1 MTEIMEIFIFSFVV
15 IALAVVG
22 MAIGVL
28 LGRRS
33 IKGSCGGLSNVEG
46 LDAECPVCSGTC
58 EEQDKGGT
66 HKPRPDVSG
75 VDWRHRKSVAET
87 SDHASID

>member
-1 MTEIMEIFIFSFVV
+1 MEIFIFSFVV

-22 MAIGVL
+22 MAVGVL

-58 EEQDKGGT
+58 EEQGKGRT
-66 HKPRPDVSG
+66 EKPNPVISE
-75 VDWRHRKSVAET
+75 VDWRDKKSVAET
-87 SDHASID
+87 RDHASIN